1 MYRNINKK
9 IFHIVMV
16 IVIIFAI
23 LCVGGIFILR
33 YQVEGEANMP
43 FKITKI
49 SLVESVEGTEK
60 DNASEKWNFNVNQN
74 NDIYIYIEK
83 NSGYGKTE
91 IIDSV
96 EIKNIDINKEKKLGE
111 TKLYKPVTEEK
122 RMFTN
127 SQENEI
133 TEITYNGELESNIK
147 EEKISNQGGI
157 VAFRYAINNLAT
169 YISNNEEQIN
179 HSQLLKLTNI
189 KQEDLQTKITF
200 DIIIN
205 LKSKKKYQAQV
216 NIDVPQGDII
226 EKGTVGIDITDLK
239 YGDSKNI
246 TFKVTSGEL
255 LKLTNGIVQ
264 GMSGSPIIQ
273 NGKIIG
279 AVTHVFVDDSTCGY
293 GIFIDRMLDKD

>member
-133 TEITYNGELESNIK
+133 TEITYNGELESNKLSLYMPSTVLDSKLGYNNEYSCWI
-147 EEKISNQGGI
+147 I
-157 VAFRYAINNLAT
+157 VDKLINND
-169 YISNNEEQIN
+169 ISIFKIK
-179 HSQLLKLTNI
+179 KLHHI
-189 KQEDLQTKITF
+189 
-200 DIIIN
+200 DIIF
-205 LKSKKKYQAQV
+205 L
-216 NIDVPQGDII
+216 
-226 EKGTVGIDITDLK
+226 
-239 YGDSKNI
+239 
-246 TFKVTSGEL
+246 
-255 LKLTNGIVQ
+255 
-264 GMSGSPIIQ
+264 
-273 NGKIIG
+273 
-279 AVTHVFVDDSTCGY
+279 
-293 GIFIDRMLDKD
+293 

>member
-200 DIIIN
+200 VIIIN

-239 YGDSKNI
+239 GI
-246 TFKVTSGEL
+246 IFK
-255 LKLTNGIVQ
+255 
-264 GMSGSPIIQ
+264 
-273 NGKIIG
+273 
-279 AVTHVFVDDSTCGY
+279 
-293 GIFIDRMLDKD
+293 RMEN